1 MILSTLALAAL
12 CAPLALDSPDELEK
26 TSTAQ
31 IQWFTTWDQAKAEAA
46 RTGRPILFTSAAP
59 QCSGVPGIW

>member
-1 MILSTLALAAL
+1 MIPLTLVLALAGSGQD
-12 CAPLALDSPDELEK
+12 APADPFP
-26 TSTAQ
+26 TAPAA
-31 IQWFTTWDQAKAEAA
+31 IQWFTTWEQARAEAA